1 MFAEILLPL
10 PLYGTFTYSV
20 PLTLQDSIGEGFR
33 VLVPFGK
40 RKLITGVVKSIH
52 NQAPAHYEPKE
63 VLDVLE
69 QTRSFTEKQADF
81 FHWVANY
88 YMCAEGEVLQ
98 AGLPSGLKL
107 NSESFL
113 ELHPTYEEGIHILS
127 NIELQLIAILKEK
140 AVSFAEA
147 AKLLN
152 KNNIHHIVKSLI
164 DKKIILLYEQVKE
177 KYKPKTEKRIRLTL
191 HHTSE
196 ESLKPWFDKLE
207 KNPKQLDVLL
217 AYLRLV
223 PVLTQPEKNKEG
235 IEKKLLISESI
246 SESSLKTLI
255 KQNLFEEYTT
265 ISDRIDFNF
274 DASATPV
281 LSAPQQK
288 AFDEIIRLK
297 ETHKTALLHG
307 VTGSGKTEVYVNLIK
322 QELEKGKQILLLV
335 PEIALT
341 TQLMSRL
348 ALFFGEEMGIYHSK
362 FSDNERVEIWNKIID
377 GRLKFIVGVR
387 SSIFLPFTDLG
398 LVIVDEEHESS
409 YKQQDPAPRYNA
421 RDCALYMANMHNA
434 FTLLGSATPSL
445 ESYLHAQQNKYG
457 YVEMTERYGD
467 SILPAIEV
475 IDMKREKKFKTEQ
488 LGFSSILIKEIE
500 ETLQNNKQVIIFQN
514 RRGYA
519 PVLEC
524 QDCAHVAQCPH
535 CSVSLTVH
543 AFKNELR
550 CHYCG
555 YSESIPP
562 GCKVCGST
570 YLSTQ
575 GTGTEKIEEDLKQL
589 FPSTNIIR
597 MDQDTTRN
605 KNGFQRIINSFQNNE
620 ASIMVGTQMVTK
632 GLDFD
637 NVELVGIY
645 HADRMWNFPDFRSVE
660 RSFQTLVQVSG
671 RAGRKSKQGKVSIQT
686 FDKNHPLFKW
696 TKDANFK
703 DFAIHEL
710 NERHALNYPPYIRLI
725 KIAVKGQDKSLT
737 IKAAKHLAN
746 NLRSSMPQAI
756 TLGPEAPAIDKI
768 RNYYIQ
774 HILIKLDKDRISIPK
789 SKQMIA
795 LQAKEITTSKEYKN
809 IYLAVDVDPLV

>member
-10 PLYGTFTYSV
+10 PLNGTFTYSI
-20 PLTLQDSIGEGFR
+20 PESLQESMGEGFR

-40 RKLITGVVKSIH
+40 RKLVTGVVKSMH
-52 NQAPAHYEPKE
+52 ETPPLHYEPKE
-63 VLDVLE
+63 ILDVLD
-69 QTRSFTEKQADF
+69 QTRSITNSQLQLFQ
-81 FHWVANY
+81 WIANY

-98 AGLPSGLKL
+98 AALPSGLKL

-113 ELHPTYEEGIHILS
+113 EIHPLYEEGVHILS
-127 NIELQLIAILKEK
+127 ASETQLIAILQEK
-140 AVSFAEA
+140 SVSFSDA

-152 KNNIHHIVKSLI
+152 RSSAHPIVKSLL

-177 KYKPKTEKRIRLTL
+177 KFKPKTEKRIRLKATAVN
-191 HHTSE
+191 E
-196 ESLKPWFDKLE
+196 AELKYWFEKLE
-207 KNPKQLDVLL
+207 KTPKQLDVLL

-223 PVLTQPEKNKEG
+223 PVLNFPDKNKEG
-235 IEKKLLISESI
+235 VDKKNLVKESI
-246 SESSLKTLI
+246 SDSSLKTLL
-255 KQNLFEEYTT
+255 KQGLFEEFNL
-265 ISDRIDFNF
+265 IADRIIFDFN
-274 DASATPV
+274 ASVTPS
-281 LSAPQQK
+281 LSKPQQK
-288 AFDEIIRLK
+288 VLEEIYTLK
-297 ETHKTALLHG
+297 EKHKTVLLHG

-322 QELEKGKQILLLV
+322 EELLTGKQVLLLV

-348 ALFFGEEMGIYHSK
+348 AMFFGEEMGIYHSK
-362 FSDNERVEIWNKIID
+362 FSDNERVEIWNKIIS
-377 GRLKFIVGVR
+377 GKLKFIVGVR
-387 SSIFLPFTDLG
+387 SAVFLPFTDLG

-421 RDCALYMANMHNA
+421 RDCALYLANMHQA

-445 ESYLHAQQNKYG
+445 ESYFNAIKHKYG
-457 YVEMTERYGD
+457 YAEITQRYGA
-467 SILPAIEV
+467 SILPTVEV

-488 LGFSSILIKEIE
+488 LGFSSVLLKEIQ
-500 ETLQNNKQVIIFQN
+500 ETLDNNKQVIIFQN

-543 AFKNELR
+543 SFKNELR

-555 YSESIPP
+555 YSETIPP

-570 YLSTQ
+570 ALSAL
-575 GTGTEKIEEDLKQL
+575 GTGTEKIEEDLKVL
-589 FPSTNIIR
+589 FPNTNIIR

-605 KNGFQRIINSFQNNE
+605 KNGFQRIISAFQNNE

-660 RSFQTLVQVSG
+660 KSFQTLVQVSG
-671 RAGRKSKQGKVSIQT
+671 RAGRKSKQGKVSVQT

-696 TKDANFK
+696 TSDANFK
-703 DFAIHEL
+703 DFAAHEL
-710 NERHALNYPPYIRLI
+710 IERENLNYPPYVRLI
-725 KIAVKGQDKSLT
+725 KVSVKGQDKMLT
-737 IKAAKHLAN
+737 LKAAQKLAGD
-746 NLRSSMPQAI
+746 LRGNMVNSLV
-756 TLGPEAPAIDKI
+756 LGPEAPAVDKI

-774 HILIKLDKDRISIPK
+774 HILIKLDRRMASMAQNKQIIAMQ
-789 SKQMIA
+789 SKG
-795 LQAKEITTSKEYKN
+795 ITTSKEYKN
-809 IYLAVDVDPLV
+809 IYLVIDVDPLA

>member
-10 PLYGTFTYSV
+10 PLHGTFTYSI
-20 PLTLQDSIGEGFR
+20 PFTLQESIGEGLR

-52 NQAPAHYEPKE
+52 EQAPTHYEPKE
-63 VLDVLE
+63 ILDVLD
-69 QTRSFTEKQADF
+69 QTRSITESQLNLF
-81 FHWVANY
+81 QWMANY
-88 YMCAEGEVLQ
+88 YMCAEGDVLQ
-98 AGLPSGLKL
+98 AALPSGLKL

-113 ELHPTYEEGIHILS
+113 ELHPAYEEEQHILS
-127 NIELQLIAILKEK
+127 QLELQLIAILKEK
-140 AVSFAEA
+140 NVSFSEA

-152 KNNIHHIVKSLI
+152 RSSAHPVVKSLL
-164 DKKIILLYEQVKE
+164 DKKIVLLYEEVKE
-177 KYKPKTEKRIRLTL
+177 KYKPKTEKRVRLKATAI
-191 HHTSE
+191 SE
-196 ESLKPWFDKLE
+196 EALKPWFDKLE
-207 KNPKQLDVLL
+207 KTPKQLDVLL

-223 PVLTQPEKNKEG
+223 PVLNKPEKNAEG
-235 IEKKLLISESI
+235 IDKKTLLGESI
-246 SESSLKTLI
+246 SESSLKTLV
-255 KQNLFEEYTT
+255 KQNLFEEYQFIT
-265 ISDRIDFNF
+265 DRLPFEFN
-274 DASATPV
+274 ATAMPT

-288 AFDEIIRLK
+288 AFDLIEQQR
-297 ETHKTALLHG
+297 ETFKTVLLHG
-307 VTGSGKTEVYVNLIK
+307 VTGSGKTELYVNLIK
-322 QELEKGKQILLLV
+322 QELAKGKQTLLLV

-348 ALFFGEEMGIYHSK
+348 AFFFGEEMGIYHSK
-362 FSDNERVEIWNKIID
+362 FSDNERVEIWNKILH
-377 GRLKFIVGVR
+377 GKLKFIVGVR
-387 SSIFLPFTDLG
+387 SSVFLPFSDLG

-421 RDCALYMANMHNA
+421 RDSALYMASMHNA

-445 ESYLHAQQNKYG
+445 ESYYHAQTSKYG
-457 YVEMTERYGD
+457 YVELTERYGEA
-467 SILPAIEV
+467 ILPAIEV
-475 IDMKREKKFKTEQ
+475 VDMKRERKFKTEQ
-488 LGFSSILIKEIE
+488 LGFSSVLIKAIE
-500 ETLQNNKQVIIFQN
+500 ETLRNKKQVIIFQN

-543 AFKNELR
+543 SFKNELR

-555 YSESIPP
+555 YSESVPP

-570 YLSTQ
+570 YLSAL

-597 MDQDTTRN
+597 MDQDTTRS
-605 KNGFQRIINSFQNNE
+605 KNGFQRIISSFQNNE

-671 RAGRKSKQGKVSIQT
+671 RAGRKSTQGKVCIQT

-696 TKDANFK
+696 VNTSNFK
-703 DFAIHEL
+703 DFANHEL
-710 NERHALNYPPYIRLI
+710 QEREHLNYPPFVRLI
-725 KIAVKGQDKSLT
+725 KIAVKGQDKPLT
-737 IKAAKHLAN
+737 IKAAKELAT
-746 NLRSSMPQAI
+746 NLRKKLPLAL

-774 HILIKLDKDRISIPK
+774 HILIKLDKMNVSIPK
-789 SKQMIA
+789 SKLAISS
-795 LQAKEITTSKEYKN
+795 LAKEISASKEYKN
-809 IYLAVDVDPLV
+809 IYLVIDVDPLV

>member
-10 PLYGTFTYSV
+10 PLHGTFTYSV
-20 PLTLQDSIGEGFR
+20 PDALQESIAEGIR

-52 NQAPAHYEPKE
+52 DTAPTHYEPKE
-63 VLDVLE
+63 IIDVLDAL
-69 QTRSFTEKQADF
+69 RSITEKQLHLFQWMA
-81 FHWVANY
+81 HY

-113 ELHPTYEEGIHILS
+113 ELHPAYEEDQHILS
-127 NIELQLIAILKEK
+127 QLELQLVAILKEK
-140 AVSFAEA
+140 TVSFSEA

-152 KNNIHHIVKSLI
+152 RSSAHPVVKSLL
-164 DKKIILLYEQVKE
+164 DKKIVLLYEQVKE
-177 KYKPKTEKRIRLTL
+177 KYKPKTEKRIRLKANTL
-191 HHTSE
+191 AE
-196 ESLKPWFDKLE
+196 EDLKPWFDKLD
-207 KNPKQLDVLL
+207 KSPKQLDVLL

-223 PVLTQPEKNKEG
+223 PVLTKPEKNQEG
-235 IEKKLLISESI
+235 IDKKSLLGETI

-255 KQNLFEEYTT
+255 KQNLFEEYTL
-265 ISDRIDFNF
+265 ISDRLQFDFN
-274 DASATPV
+274 ASAIPS
-281 LSAPQQK
+281 LSVAQQK
-288 AFDEIIRLK
+288 AFDQIEAAK
-297 ETHKTALLHG
+297 EKHKTVLLHG
-307 VTGSGKTEVYVNLIK
+307 VTGSGKTELYVNLIK
-322 QELEKGKQILLLV
+322 QELAKGKQALLLV

-348 ALFFGEEMGIYHSK
+348 AFFFGEEMGIYHSK
-362 FSDNERVEIWNKIID
+362 FSDNERVEIWNKIIH
-377 GRLKFIVGVR
+377 GKLKFIVGVR
-387 SSIFLPFTDLG
+387 SSVFLPFSDLG

-421 RDCALYMANMHNA
+421 RDSALYMANMHGA

-445 ESYLHAQQNKYG
+445 ESYLHAQTDKYG
-457 YVEMTERYGD
+457 YVELSERYGEA
-467 SILPAIEV
+467 ILPAIEV
-475 IDMKREKKFKTEQ
+475 VDMKREKKFKTEQ
-488 LGFSSILIKEIE
+488 LGFSSVLIKAIE
-500 ETLQNNKQVIIFQN
+500 ETLHNKKQVIIFQN

-543 AFKNELR
+543 SFKNELR

-555 YSESIPP
+555 YTESVPP

-570 YLSTQ
+570 HLSAL

-589 FPSTNIIR
+589 FPSTNIVR
-597 MDQDTTRN
+597 MDQDTTRS
-605 KNGFQRIINSFQNNE
+605 KNGFHRIISSFQNNE

-671 RAGRKSKQGKVSIQT
+671 RAGRKSRQGKVIIQT

-696 TKDANFK
+696 VNTSNFAA
-703 DFAIHEL
+703 FAAHEL
-710 NERHALNYPPYIRLI
+710 QEREGLNYPPFVRLI
-725 KIAVKGQDKSLT
+725 KIAIKGQDKSLT
-737 IKAAKHLAN
+737 LKAAKQLAA
-746 NLRSSMPQAI
+746 NLRKTLSHALI
-756 TLGPEAPAIDKI
+756 LGPEAPAIDKI

-774 HILIKLDKDRISIPK
+774 HILIKLDKQNTSIPK
-789 SKQMIA
+789 SKLAMASLARDIA
-795 LQAKEITTSKEYKN
+795 TTIEFKN
-809 IYLAVDVDPLV
+809 IQLVIDVDPLG